1 MRNRHDL
8 RWQRHKS
15 ACRYGVPHVYSAFV
29 VVDRTVRCMN
39 DDGFRTISRVRIQ
52 SSGRLG
58 VYVHQLLPVWREQP
72 LVIRAPCISVFGLL
86 SRRRCFKTRPSLRGT
101 WRDEQERSGSNSKLV
116 GALGGCSPSL
126 LWTTL
131 RRGVRGRSEVRSFPI
146 TCINSSIGVRAT
158 ARWTATLLL
167 ALNLGDRSA
176 SGDARPNFHRG
187 CWPMLEQPQT
197 LRSSYRYGC
206 PKLLRGRGPVTQCA
220 FIPCEG

>member
-1 MRNRHDL
+1 MDTIARGLEGYVRRVVVGLRRWGAARWSLRNRHDL

-15 ACRYGVPHVYSAFV
+15 ACRYGVPHVYSVFV

-101 WRDEQERSGSNSKLV
+101 WRDEQ
-116 GALGGCSPSL
+116 A
-126 LWTTL
+126 
-131 RRGVRGRSEVRSFPI
+131 VRFQQQV
-146 TCINSSIGVRAT
+146 
-158 ARWTATLLL
+158 
-167 ALNLGDRSA
+167 
-176 SGDARPNFHRG
+176 
-187 CWPMLEQPQT
+187 
-197 LRSSYRYGC
+197 
-206 PKLLRGRGPVTQCA
+206 GRGPRRVLT
-220 FIPCEG
+220 